1 MVFQYQYSF
10 ISIIFQTLSSHSILL
25 DIPEHQNEDIQA
37 DYKPQKLS

>member
-10 ISIIFQTLSSHSILL
+10 ISIIQTLSSHSILL

-37 DYKPQKLS
+37 DYKQQKLS